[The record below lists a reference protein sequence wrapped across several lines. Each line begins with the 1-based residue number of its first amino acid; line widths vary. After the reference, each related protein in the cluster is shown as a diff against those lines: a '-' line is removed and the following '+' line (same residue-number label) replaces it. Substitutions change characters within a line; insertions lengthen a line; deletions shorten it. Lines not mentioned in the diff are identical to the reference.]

1 MDIARWFANDAAIQN
16 MTFLEAFERSGR
28 ALAITVCATG
38 KKAPPVLLTHKT
50 SPHVVIIS
58 AIVATSAVPRL
69 LPPQILLEKDP
80 STGELR
86 PQAGSE
92 LYIDGSIAHDIPA
105 AALREAFNA
114 RFVVA
119 SQVNPHMQPMFYH
132 AHGDAGEPNRWGS
145 VGEASWRGGYA
156 LAALELFLR
165 KDMAAKLEF

>member
-80 STGELR
+80 AGELR

-92 LYIDGSIAHDIPA
+92 LYIDGSIAHIP
-105 AALREAFNA
+105 
-114 RFVVA
+114 
-119 SQVNPHMQPMFYH
+119 S
-132 AHGDAGEPNRWGS
+132 
-145 VGEASWRGGYA
+145 
-156 LAALELFLR
+156 
-165 KDMAAKLEF
+165 